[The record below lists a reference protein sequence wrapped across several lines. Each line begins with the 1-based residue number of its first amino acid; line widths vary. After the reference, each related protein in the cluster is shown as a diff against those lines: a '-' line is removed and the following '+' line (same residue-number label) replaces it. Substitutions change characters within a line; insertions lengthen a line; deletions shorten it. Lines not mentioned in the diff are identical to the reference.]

1 MSTRVTTQEAV
12 TTALAD
18 VDFPADKDALLAA
31 AERNGADEATI
42 RALRAVPPVEYGS
55 VREILASVETSDP
68 DPSERPA
75 PPVNPIEEELGEN
88 RGS

>member
-1 MSTRVTTQEAV
+1 MSTRVTTQAAV

-18 VDFPADKDALLAA
+18 VDFPADKDALLAT

-42 RALRAVPPVEYGS
+42 RALRGVPPVEYRSLGEVLS
-55 VREILASVETSDP
+55 SVEINTP
-68 DPSERPA
+68 DPAERPA